1 MAKVYEDRIITS
13 IDVGTTKICVLIAQH
28 LEDDQVEI
36 LGMGKAPSK
45 GLRKGVVVDVAKT
58 IHSIKAAVKEA
69 ELMAGITVES
79 AYIGIA
85 GAHISSV
92 NSHGMVPIKKGEVR
106 KSDIKSVLEAAQ
118 TIQVPE
124 GQQILHVLPQ
134 YFIIDGEEKVHDPL
148 GMHGIRLEVQA
159 HIILGAITSVQ
170 NLIKCCERAGVR
182 VRDVVLEQLA
192 SAKAVLSKDE
202 RELGVGVLDIGGGT
216 SDLALYQNG
225 SIRHTMILPV
235 AGDHFTNDVAVGLHT
250 TLECAQRI
258 KEEYGNV
265 SEEKIESEE
274 TIEIEKVY
282 GRETE
287 EVSRQKLVD
296 ILRPRAQELL
306 ALIHE
311 EIITNNLE
319 TFITTGIVLTGGGSL
334 LKGLPE
340 LAEEIIGVSARVGR
354 PQLSYDFPETL
365 DNPIYATGYGL
376 LLHALKE
383 QQSAMHSLQGP
394 LAKRVYSRMKSW
406 VSDFF

>member
-258 KEEYGNV
+258 KEEYGDV